1 MSIMEWF
8 VLFSRNCGRL
18 HHPAKLSQT
27 SSKLILRE
35 GQGRGPGRDLGDRCL
50 ENILV
55 INWISSL
62 RLVALTLTTTKSKLL
77 HNFRNFSDYCA
88 RAVLANNHTYRR
100 WVGIGTIT
108 NDIHTYVV
116 SRPWPPCKCRQNV
129 THCEWMESRC
139 PRAFLWA
146 GRATKKRTMV
156 AIDLLSNQSSGIRN
170 AASFD
175 QPSIHRFRRVERPI
189 QRKTLCNKCQSVDMF
204 IQEQTK
210 RGS

>member
-1 MSIMEWF
+1 MYINPPSTLEHYNTCTYVYALICSRRPINTIVDMSIMEWF

-108 NDIHTYVV
+108 NDIHTYVAP
-116 SRPWPPCKCRQNV
+116 RPWPPCKCRQNV

-146 GRATKKRTMV
+146 GATKKEDNGR
-156 AIDLLSNQSSGIRN
+156 
-170 AASFD
+170 
-175 QPSIHRFRRVERPI
+175 HRFVIKSIKWDP
-189 QRKTLCNKCQSVDMF
+189 
-204 IQEQTK
+204 
-210 RGS
+210 

>member
-108 NDIHTYVV
+108 NDIHTYVAP
-116 SRPWPPCKCRQNV
+116 RPWPHVNV
-129 THCEWMESRC
+129 ARMSLIVSGWNAGAQGLFCE
-139 PRAFLWA
+139 PAPQ
-146 GRATKKRTMV
+146 KKRTMV
-156 AIDLLSNQSSGIRN
+156 ATR
-170 AASFD
+170 
-175 QPSIHRFRRVERPI
+175 HRFVIKSIKWDP
-189 QRKTLCNKCQSVDMF
+189 
-204 IQEQTK
+204 
-210 RGS
+210 